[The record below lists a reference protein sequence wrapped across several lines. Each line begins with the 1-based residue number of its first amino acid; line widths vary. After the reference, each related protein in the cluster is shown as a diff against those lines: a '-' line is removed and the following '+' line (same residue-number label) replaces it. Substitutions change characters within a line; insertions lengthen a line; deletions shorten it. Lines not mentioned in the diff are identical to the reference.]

1 VAKGLGFHSRLVTVL
16 KVGLPLLA
24 LCLLSALFFFTLR
37 EDLESELVFSA
48 SDLEAFGDG
57 LQVTRPT
64 LTGRTRDDEVFRFV
78 AESAV
83 PDGAPPTKVAIR
95 GLEGDFDFK
104 GGQRVQVS
112 AGSADLD
119 LESDSMELRQQ
130 VTVASSDG
138 YRISA
143 RHHRCRR
150 YCARRRSH
158 GRDLVGYT
166 RDRAIG
172 VRSEPSLDFLRKWRP
187 TVVPSGTRGRPMS
200 PTRNRWILPFLAL
213 AVGAFAV
220 SVQAQT
226 TQFPFGGGSH
236 DASLPVE
243 ITSNALSLDQATGT
257 ATFTGDVL
265 VGQGELR
272 LGAERIDVFYT
283 ETEGTS
289 TISRMV
295 ATGSVTLTNGLES
308 AEADEAIYSVAD
320 GLVEMRGSVVL
331 LQGSNVLSSDS
342 LRLDLAAGTGLLEG
356 RVQTIFVP
364 GPTQ

>member
-1 VAKGLGFHSRLVTVL
+1 MSTIACAPAWASPVAKGLGFHSRLVTVL

-143 RHHRCRR
+143 EKMRLELQPGTIDAEGTVHAVGPMGEIWSDTLAIVPSEADPNRR
-150 YCARRRSH
+150 VISF
-158 GRDLVGYT
+158 GS
-166 RDRAIG
+166 G
-172 VRSEPSLDFLRKWRP
+172 VRLLYLP
-187 TVVPSGTRGRPMS
+187 GRE
-200 PTRNRWILPFLAL
+200 
-213 AVGAFAV
+213 
-220 SVQAQT
+220 
-226 TQFPFGGGSH
+226 
-236 DASLPVE
+236 D
-243 ITSNALSLDQATGT
+243 DQ
-257 ATFTGDVL
+257 
-265 VGQGELR
+265 
-272 LGAERIDVFYT
+272 
-283 ETEGTS
+283 
-289 TISRMV
+289 
-295 ATGSVTLTNGLES
+295 
-308 AEADEAIYSVAD
+308 
-320 GLVEMRGSVVL
+320 
-331 LQGSNVLSSDS
+331 
-342 LRLDLAAGTGLLEG
+342 
-356 RVQTIFVP
+356 
-364 GPTQ
+364 